1 MFKYNAETN
10 KAIRD
15 GFNKLKLGKQYEN
28 LYAAVLA
35 GLGSRL
41 VCRFQHNACV
51 IK

>member
-15 GFNKLKLGKQYEN
+15 SFNKLKLGKQFEN

-35 GLGSRL
+35 GWEVDGYVDFSTTL
-41 VCRFQHNACV
+41 V
-51 IK
+51 

>member
-28 LYAAVLA
+28 LYAAVAA
-35 GLGSRL
+35 GLEADWYVDLNETL
-41 VCRFQHNACV
+41 V
-51 IK
+51 